1 MLYRIYAWMPLI
13 VVQLYAIWLLASGRS
28 TYFQVMLM
36 NAVGVYFATLIGM
49 LISFKSLRSF
59 IHQIRGLITLSG
71 SLAFLLV
78 FLLIPA
84 VPKRL
89 VPGTHDQPLFRMI
102 DVVRESFTSGLF
114 THGLVYLSFFL
125 GLSTLSALI
134 SRDAARWWY
143 ANMIVPNASTFL
155 ALFVAGIVGLIVSVN
170 IQNDDATSLGAQ
182 IFVVATFSVVRLFF
196 DVVFESQTTPAEFE
210 TQYADYSA
218 GRTL

>member
-1 MLYRIYAWMPLI
+1 MPLI
-13 VVQLYAIWLLASGRS
+13 VGQSYALWLLASGRS

-36 NAVGVYFATLIGM
+36 YATGVFLATLIGM
-49 LISFKSLRSF
+49 FIRFKNLRSF

-71 SLAFLLV
+71 SLAFMLV

-89 VPGTHDQPLFRMI
+89 VPGTYDQPLFRMI

-125 GLSTLSALI
+125 GLSTLSALT
-134 SRDAARWWY
+134 SGDAVRWWY
-143 ANMIVPNASTFL
+143 ANMIVPNTSTFL
-155 ALFVAGIVGLIVSVN
+155 ALFVAGIAGFFVSVN
-170 IQNDDATSLGAQ
+170 MQNEDAASLGVQ

-196 DVVFESQTTPAEFE
+196 DVVFESQTTPSEFE
-210 TQYADYSA
+210 TQYADYLAGSA
-218 GRTL
+218 L